1 VTKVGLF
8 DYELPEE
15 LVAAVP
21 AGRRDASRLLV
32 MDRATGAVSHRR
44 FSDLQ
49 ELLQPGDLLVLNDA
63 RVVPARLSARRDTGG
78 RVEVLLVRQEEGDEN
93 RETWRAMVR
102 AGGHL
107 REGESLT
114 VDGPEI
120 GMVLT
125 ERLQE
130 GCWRVSVPPGGAE
143 RAMQAGS
150 VPLPP
155 YVLRARRRCGM
166 PVAMPELDR
175 DRYQTVYA
183 RAAGA
188 VAAPTAGLHF
198 THDLLRSLKRRRVE
212 VRTVSLLVGPGT
224 FRPVRT
230 ADAEDHQLERERFVL
245 PGDTARAVARCLDEG
260 RRLVATGT
268 TTCRVLE
275 HVGLDG
281 RWEARRGWT
290 DLYVYPPFEF
300 RVVGG
305 LITNFHLP
313 RSTLLMLVA
322 AFAGRQ
328 HVLAAYREA
337 VRQQYRFY
345 SYGDAMLIY

>member
-1 VTKVGLF
+1 MTKVDLF
-8 DYELPEE
+8 DYQLPEE

-21 AGRRDASRLLV
+21 AGRRDASRLLI
-32 MDRATGAVSHRR
+32 MDRATGTVSHRR
-44 FSDLQ
+44 FFDLP

-63 RVVPARLSARRDTGG
+63 RVVPARLSARRSTGG
-78 RVEVLLVRQEEGDEN
+78 RVDVLLVRQEEADEN
-93 RETWRAMVR
+93 RELWVAIVR
-102 AGGHL
+102 AGGRL
-107 REGESLT
+107 REGETLA
-114 VDGPEI
+114 VDGPEVSL
-120 GMVLT
+120 VLAH
-125 ERLQE
+125 RLPE
-130 GCWRVSVPPGGAE
+130 GCWRVTLPPGGAH

-166 PVAMPELDR
+166 PAAMPDLDR
-175 DRYQTVYA
+175 ERYQTVYA

-198 THDLLRSLKRRRVE
+198 TRDLLRSLDRRGVE

-230 ADAEDHQLERERFVL
+230 EDAEDHQLERERFLL
-245 PGDTARAVARCLDEG
+245 PGDTAQAVARCLADG

-281 RWEARRGWT
+281 RWEARSGWT

-300 RVVGG
+300 RVVRG

-322 AFAGRQ
+322 AFAGRER
-328 HVLAAYREA
+328 VLAAYREA
-337 VRQQYRFY
+337 VTQQYRFY
-345 SYGDAMLIY
+345 SYGDAMLIC